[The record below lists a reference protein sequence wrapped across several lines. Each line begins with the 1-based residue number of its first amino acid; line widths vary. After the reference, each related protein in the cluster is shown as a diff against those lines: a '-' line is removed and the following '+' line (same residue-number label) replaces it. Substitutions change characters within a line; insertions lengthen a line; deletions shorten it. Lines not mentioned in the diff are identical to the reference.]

1 MDSISG
7 ISGISDY
14 YSMQAENSKAAENV
28 EKVTG
33 KVGGISKDSSRE
45 EVKEAVRSFESYFL
59 EQVIKQQKESVK
71 AFSDDEDKD
80 LYASQI
86 EDMYSDRAIQQI
98 AESMVK
104 QNFEGITDK
113 FTDQIMRN
121 YGIDAQALNER
132 E

>member
-113 FTDQIMRN
+113 FTDQIMFKILTN
-121 YGIDAQALNER
+121 GN
-132 E
+132 

>member
-7 ISGISDY
+7 ISGLTDY
-14 YSMQAENSKAAENV
+14 YSLQSENTKAAENA

-71 AFSDDEDKD
+71 AFSDNDDKD

-104 QNFEGITDK
+104 QNFEGVTDK

-121 YGIDAQALNER
+121 YGIEEEGKA
-132 E
+132 

>member
-7 ISGISDY
+7 ISGITDY
-14 YSMQAENSKAAENV
+14 YSLQSENTKAAENA

-71 AFSDDEDKD
+71 LFSDDEDKD

-104 QNFEGITDK
+104 HNFEGVTDK

-121 YGIDAQALNER
+121 YGIEEEGKA
-132 E
+132 

>member
-7 ISGISDY
+7 ISGITDY
-14 YSMQAENSKAAENV
+14 YSLQTENSKAAENA

-33 KVGGISKDSSRE
+33 KVGGLSKDSSRE

-86 EDMYSDRAIQQI
+86 EDMYTDRAIQQI

-104 QNFEGITDK
+104 QNFEGVTDK

>member
-7 ISGISDY
+7 ISGLTDY
-14 YSMQAENSKAAENV
+14 YSLQSENTKAAENA

-71 AFSDDEDKD
+71 LFSDDEDKD

-104 QNFEGITDK
+104 QNFEGVTDK

-121 YGIDAQALNER
+121 YGIEEEGKA
-132 E
+132 

>member
-7 ISGISDY
+7 ISGITDY
-14 YSMQAENSKAAENV
+14 YSLQTENSKAAENA

-33 KVGGISKDSSRE
+33 KVGGLSKDSSRE

-121 YGIDAQALNER
+121 YGITE
-132 E
+132 EEEKP

>member
-1 MDSISG
+1 MDS

-14 YSMQAENSKAAENV
+14 YSLQSENSRAAENAG
-28 EKVTG
+28 KVAG

-59 EQVIKQQKESVK
+59 EQVIKQQRESVK
-71 AFSDDEDKD
+71 VFSDDEEKD

-86 EDMYSDRAIQQI
+86 EDMYSEQAIQKI

-104 QNFEGITDK
+104 QNFEGVTNK

-121 YGIDAQALNER
+121 YGIEDEGKV
-132 E
+132 

>member
-14 YSMQAENSKAAENV
+14 YSLQSENSKAAANAD
-28 EKVTG
+28 KVTG

-45 EVKEAVRSFESYFL
+45 EVKDAVRSFESYFL

-71 AFSDDEDKD
+71 AFSDDEEKD
-80 LYASQI
+80 IYASQI
-86 EDMYSDRAIQQI
+86 EDMYSEQAVQKI

-104 QNFEGITDK
+104 QNFEGMTDK

-121 YGIDAQALNER
+121 YGIEDGDKA
-132 E
+132 

>member
-7 ISGISDY
+7 ISGITDY
-14 YSMQAENSKAAENV
+14 YSLQSENTKAAENA

-71 AFSDDEDKD
+71 AFSDDDDKD

-104 QNFEGITDK
+104 QNFEGVTDK

-121 YGIDAQALNER
+121 YGIEEEEKA
-132 E
+132 

>member
-7 ISGISDY
+7 ISGITDY
-14 YSMQAENSKAAENV
+14 YSLQSENTKAAENA

-71 AFSDDEDKD
+71 AFSDDDDKD

-104 QNFEGITDK
+104 HNFEGVTDK

-121 YGIDAQALNER
+121 YGIEEEGKA
-132 E
+132 

>member
-1 MDSISG
+1 MDS

-14 YSMQAENSKAAENV
+14 YSLQSENSRAAENAG
-28 EKVTG
+28 KVAG

-59 EQVIKQQKESVK
+59 EQVIKQQRESVK
-71 AFSDDEDKD
+71 VFSDDEEKD

-86 EDMYSDRAIQQI
+86 EDMYSGQAIQKI

-104 QNFEGITDK
+104 QNFEGVTNK

-121 YGIDAQALNER
+121 YGIEDEGKV
-132 E
+132 

>member
-14 YSMQAENSKAAENV
+14 YSLQSENSKAAANAD
-28 EKVTG
+28 KVTG

-45 EVKEAVRSFESYFL
+45 EVKDAVRSFESYFL

-71 AFSDDEDKD
+71 AFSDDEEKD
-80 LYASQI
+80 IYASQI
-86 EDMYSDRAIQQI
+86 EDMYSEQAIQKI

-104 QNFEGITDK
+104 QNFEGMTDK

-121 YGIDAQALNER
+121 YGIEDGNKA
-132 E
+132 

>member
-7 ISGISDY
+7 ISGITDY
-14 YSMQAENSKAAENV
+14 YSLQSENTKAAENA

-71 AFSDDEDKD
+71 AFSDDDDKD

-86 EDMYSDRAIQQI
+86 EDMYSERAIQQI

-104 QNFEGITDK
+104 QNFEGVTDK

-121 YGIDAQALNER
+121 YGIEEEGKA
-132 E
+132 

>member
-1 MDSISG
+1 MDSISGISG

-14 YSMQAENSKAAENV
+14 YSLQSENSKAAANAD
-28 EKVTG
+28 KVTG

-45 EVKEAVRSFESYFL
+45 EVKDAVRSFESYFL

-71 AFSDDEDKD
+71 AFSDDEEKD
-80 LYASQI
+80 IYASQI
-86 EDMYSDRAIQQI
+86 EDMYSEQAIQKI

-104 QNFEGITDK
+104 QNFEGMTDK

-121 YGIDAQALNER
+121 YGIEDGDKA
-132 E
+132 

>member
-7 ISGISDY
+7 ISGITDY
-14 YSMQAENSKAAENV
+14 YSLQSENTKAAENA

-71 AFSDDEDKD
+71 AFSDDDDKD

-104 QNFEGITDK
+104 QNFEGVTDK

-121 YGIDAQALNER
+121 YGIEEENKA
-132 E
+132 

>member
-7 ISGISDY
+7 ISGITDY
-14 YSMQAENSKAAENV
+14 YSLQSENTKAAENA

-104 QNFEGITDK
+104 QNFEGVTDK

-121 YGIDAQALNER
+121 YGIEEEGKA
-132 E
+132 

>member
-7 ISGISDY
+7 ISGLSDY
-14 YSMQAENSKAAENV
+14 YSLQSENSKAAENAK
-28 EKVTG
+28 KVTG
-33 KVGGISKDSSRE
+33 KVSGLSKDSSRE

-71 AFSDDEDKD
+71 AFSDDEEKD

-86 EDMYSDRAIQQI
+86 EDMYSEQAIQKI

-104 QNFEGITDK
+104 QNFEGMTEK

-121 YGIDAQALNER
+121 YGTEEDNKA
-132 E
+132 

>member
-7 ISGISDY
+7 ISGLTDY
-14 YSMQAENSKAAENV
+14 YSLQSENTKAAENA

-71 AFSDDEDKD
+71 AFSDDDDKD

-104 QNFEGITDK
+104 QNFEGVTDK

-121 YGIDAQALNER
+121 YGIEEEGKA
-132 E
+132 

>member
-7 ISGISDY
+7 ISGITDY
-14 YSMQAENSKAAENV
+14 YSLQSENTKAAENA

-33 KVGGISKDSSRE
+33 KVGCISKDSSRE

-71 AFSDDEDKD
+71 AFSDDDDKD

-104 QNFEGITDK
+104 QNFEGVTDK

-121 YGIDAQALNER
+121 YGIEEEGKA
-132 E
+132 

>member
-7 ISGISDY
+7 ISGLSDY
-14 YSMQAENSKAAENV
+14 YSLQSENSKAAENA

-33 KVGGISKDSSRE
+33 KVSGLSKDSSRE

-71 AFSDDEDKD
+71 AFSDDEEKD

-86 EDMYSDRAIQQI
+86 EDMYSEQAIQKI

-104 QNFEGITDK
+104 QNFEGMTEK

-121 YGIDAQALNER
+121 YGKEEDNKA
-132 E
+132 

>member
-14 YSMQAENSKAAENV
+14 YSLQSENSKAAENAG
-28 EKVTG
+28 KVTG

-45 EVKEAVRSFESYFL
+45 EVEEAVRSFESYFL

-71 AFSDDEDKD
+71 AFSDDEEKD
-80 LYASQI
+80 IYASQI
-86 EDMYSDRAIQQI
+86 EDMYSEQAVQKI

-104 QNFEGITDK
+104 HNFQGMTDK

-121 YGIDAQALNER
+121 YGIEDESKA
-132 E
+132 

>member
-7 ISGISDY
+7 ISGITDY
-14 YSMQAENSKAAENV
+14 YSLQSENTKAAENA

-71 AFSDDEDKD
+71 AFSDDDDKD

-104 QNFEGITDK
+104 QNFEGVTDK

-121 YGIDAQALNER
+121 YGIEEEGKA
-132 E
+132 